1 MISKGQPGNGLPLS
15 AVFFPVDVPQKQ
27 AFIAHLRMTLAVTWS
42 KKA

>member
-27 AFIAHLRMTLAVTWS
+27 AFIVYLRMTMAVTCS